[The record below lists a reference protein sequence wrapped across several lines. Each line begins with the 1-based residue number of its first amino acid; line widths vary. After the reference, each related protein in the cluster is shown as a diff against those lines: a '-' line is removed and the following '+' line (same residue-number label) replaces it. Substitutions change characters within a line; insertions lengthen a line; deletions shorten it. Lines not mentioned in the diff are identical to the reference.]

1 MVGQALLISGIVG
14 ICVWAVG
21 LSLIGLRTGALPVA
35 LCVLGFVPAFRLVGG
50 ILGPLGALPD
60 VEGLWVL
67 GMISIPGTMVWFL
80 LLGMVLVRRGSG
92 SVGEQDVVAVTA
104 SAQTSRS

>member
-50 ILGPLGALPD
+50 ILGPA
-60 VEGLWVL
+60 
-67 GMISIPGTMVWFL
+67 
-80 LLGMVLVRRGSG
+80 
-92 SVGEQDVVAVTA
+92 
-104 SAQTSRS
+104 

>member
-1 MVGQALLISGIVG
+1 
-14 ICVWAVG
+14 
-21 LSLIGLRTGALPVA
+21 
-35 LCVLGFVPAFRLVGG
+35 
-50 ILGPLGALPD
+50 
-60 VEGLWVL
+60 
-67 GMISIPGTMVWFL
+67 MISIPGTMVWFL